1 MFKSWPTDVQ
11 CVTDQGM
18 IGDVGTDRDVTYLRI
33 AYIGCND
40 NVESMAIAMGRIMDM
55 LHAIE

>member
-33 AYIGCND
+33 AGCND
-40 NVESMAIAMGRIMDM
+40 NVESMAIAMGRIMDV